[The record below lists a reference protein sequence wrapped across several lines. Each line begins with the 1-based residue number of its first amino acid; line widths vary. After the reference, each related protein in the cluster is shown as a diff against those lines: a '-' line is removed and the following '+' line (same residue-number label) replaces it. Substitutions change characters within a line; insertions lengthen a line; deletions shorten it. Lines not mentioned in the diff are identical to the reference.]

1 MTDATV
7 WFKHTPTSVDW
18 AFLTGAGEQGA
29 SFSRLPCSQGS
40 ASTWLSPSAPAET
53 WWERAWGGGRYRHS
67 GKVVARVPLGQLWEE
82 FSEWSLSCVEGC

>member
-18 AFLTGAGEQGA
+18 AFLTGVGEQGA

-40 ASTWLSPSAPAET
+40 ASTRLSPSAPAET
-53 WWERAWGGGRYRHS
+53 WVGESMGRWPVQAFRQSGGTGSSGAAVGR
-67 GKVVARVPLGQLWEE
+67 V
-82 FSEWSLSCVEGC
+82 